1 MALRSRL
8 LPPVRSCRTLPKD
21 FLKGEGEL
29 AARIRSFD
37 WTSTTLGPI
46 ERWPQSL
53 ETVTELIVNS
63 PAPIVLLCGEDG
75 YMIQYSYFAGGGH
88 PQLPGSETSSLE
100 IGALDG
106 P

>member
-21 FLKGEGEL
+21 FLKGGGEL

-37 WTSTTLGPI
+37 WTSTSLGPI

-53 ETVTELIVNS
+53 ETVAELIVHS
-63 PAPIVLLCGEDG
+63 PAPIVLLWGEDG
-75 YMIQYSYFAGGGH
+75 YMIYNDAYLYFAGRRH
-88 PQLPGSETSSLE
+88 S
-100 IGALDG
+100 
-106 P
+106 